1 MLISELLE
9 VVLMPGNE
17 NSGAGIP
24 FRMPEKELNAAI
36 KKYKQD
42 ATDGKFPRPSWPHF
56 CATLGYT
63 EAEVKECIE
72 RGQDRQSAYYGRAV
86 ALKRVATWVRGEM
99 LSGKGWSGQVQS
111 KAIFALKQDIGD
123 GVSYT
128 DRDVGTASPTKINI
142 QFGGDDPRGKKAGK

>member
-1 MLISELLE
+1 MVISELLE

-42 ATDGKFPRPSWPHF
+42 LAEERFPRASWPHF

-63 EAEVKECIE
+63 EAEVKECME
-72 RGQDRQSAYYGRAV
+72 RGQDRKSASS
-86 ALKRVATWVRGEM
+86 
-99 LSGKGWSGQVQS
+99 LSISQFPAGFFFPAKFKHQCGNS
-111 KAIFALKQDIGD
+111 
-123 GVSYT
+123 
-128 DRDVGTASPTKINI
+128 KINI
-142 QFGGDDPRGKKAGK
+142 YLKPMSKIKTGIYFIAYIAYI

>member
-1 MLISELLE
+1 MLIPELLE

-36 KKYKQD
+36 KKYKED
-42 ATDGKFPRPSWPHF
+42 LAEGRFPRASWPHF

-63 EAEVKECIE
+63 EAEVKECME
-72 RGQDRQSAYYGRAV
+72 RGQDRKSAYYDRAV
-86 ALKRVATWVRGEM
+86 ALKRMATWVRGQI
-99 LSGKGWSGQVQS
+99 LSGSGWSGQVQS
-111 KAIFALKQDIGD
+111 KGIFALKQDVGD
-123 GVSYT
+123 GISYT
-128 DRDVGTASPTKINI
+128 DREVGTAGPTKINI

>member
-72 RGQDRQSAYYGRAV
+72 RGGKAKCILWQSSCVKKGCN
-86 ALKRVATWVRGEM
+86 LGSRGDA
-99 LSGKGWSGQVQS
+99 Q
-111 KAIFALKQDIGD
+111 
-123 GVSYT
+123 
-128 DRDVGTASPTKINI
+128 R
-142 QFGGDDPRGKKAGK
+142 

>member
-42 ATDGKFPRPSWPHF
+42 ARKGKVHIM
-56 CATLGYT
+56 
-63 EAEVKECIE
+63 AEQL
-72 RGQDRQSAYYGRAV
+72 R
-86 ALKRVATWVRGEM
+86 
-99 LSGKGWSGQVQS
+99 
-111 KAIFALKQDIGD
+111 
-123 GVSYT
+123 
-128 DRDVGTASPTKINI
+128 
-142 QFGGDDPRGKKAGK
+142 

>member
-42 ATDGKFPRPSWPHF
+42 LAEERFPRASWPHF

-63 EAEVKECIE
+63 EAEVKECME
-72 RGQDRQSAYYGRAV
+72 RGQDRKSAYYDRAV
-86 ALKRVATWVRGEM
+86 ALKRMATWVRGQI
-99 LSGKGWSGQVQS
+99 LSGSGWSGQVQS
-111 KAIFALKQDIGD
+111 KGIFALKQDVGD
-123 GVSYT
+123 GISYT
-128 DRDVGTASPTKINI
+128 DREVGTAGPTRINI